1 MKSIRYFKIYIILF
15 VYLLLSLILDK
26 ITPSI
31 FNLGVNPVFLSL
43 LALYLYKETN
53 NNHGRFVKNINYIK
67 KMLIFSLFYIIAY
80 LLLGF
85 IFGFA
90 SSPYSHNFIT
100 IIKNLWQIIV
110 PIVGIEYI
118 RSVLVNKNSKNKT
131 SIILA
136 TILFIL
142 LEINLNIFFRS
153 ITTLETAFKYIS
165 SRVLP
170 LIFSQMIYSY
180 LSLKGS
186 YKLVLIYR
194 LLIELMYLLTPIY
207 PDLDWFLSG
216 IVGILIPVIIYVL
229 FRYDYDKKERSLS
242 RIRLKK
248 QNPVIYIPTLT
259 IIIIFVSFM
268 AGLFKYE
275 PIAIVSNSMNPIFY
289 RGDVVVFEK
298 LDVNEL
304 KNLTKN
310 NIIVYGIDNQY
321 VVHRIIDINQEGEK
335 LFFKTKGDA
344 NNSPDLNLVSEEQ
357 VIGVYKF
364 SIKYIGYP
372 SVWLNEIFNN
382 QQAKV
387 EIK

>member
-67 KMLIFSLFYIIAY
+67 KMLIFSLFYIIVY

-229 FRYDYDKKERSLS
+229 FRYDYDKKERSIS

-259 IIIIFVSFM
+259 IVIIFVSFM